1 MGKQVITEADVVE
14 AAEAGG
20 KIIEAPLG
28 ECIVTYGARDKALSL
43 GMEIKETPEQ
53 GYASSTSVAP
63 AVAYSET
70 EEVVS
75 QVTRLIKD
83 RLPLNLDPEKLENL
97 VRQVATAQLSKS
109 STPAKYNA
117 DQAVTQQGGVCFIK
131 GNMIPGE
138 LSDQIPVDEKVMVM
152 DAFKCS
158 NDSTLAGGYMEW
170 SKASFNRIVDN
181 NEINIVLDG
190 ELNLSVDGQTSV
202 VKQGDMVY
210 LPRGTEVLYSAPG
223 RVKLACVN
231 SLKK

>member
-53 GYASSTSVAP
+53 GYASSSVAP

>member
-14 AAEAGG
+14 AAEAGR

-28 ECIVTYGARDKALSL
+28 ECIITPGARDRASSL
-43 GMEIKETPEQ
+43 GMEINETSAK
-53 GYASSTSVAP
+53 GDASSYQTPTIDS
-63 AVAYSET
+63 SQT
-70 EEVVS
+70 EDVVS

-83 RLPLNLDPEKLENL
+83 RLPLDLAPEKLETL
-97 VRQVATAQLSKS
+97 VRQVATAHLSES
-109 STPAKYNA
+109 PPATVNNP
-117 DQAVTQQGGVCFIK
+117 DQVVTQLGGVCFIK

-138 LSDQIPVDEKVMVM
+138 LSGPIPVEEKVMVA

-158 NDSTLAGGYMEW
+158 DDSTLAGGYMEW

-190 ELNLSVDGQTSV
+190 ELNLTVDGQTSV
-202 VKQGDMVY
+202 VQQGDMVY
-210 LPRGTEVLYSAPG
+210 LPQGTEVVYSAPE

>member
-53 GYASSTSVAP
+53 GSVGP

-131 GNMIPGE
+131 GNMIPSE

>member
-1 MGKQVITEADVVE
+1 MGNQVITEADVVE

>member
-53 GYASSTSVAP
+53 GYASSSVAP
-63 AVAYSET
+63 AAAYSET

>member
-28 ECIVTYGARDKALSL
+28 ECIVTPGARDKALSL
-43 GMEIKETPEQ
+43 GLEIQETTVP
-53 GYASSTSVAP
+53 GGATLSATTGAAST
-63 AVAYSET
+63 ET
-70 EEVVS
+70 DQVVS

-83 RLPLNLDPEKLENL
+83 RLSLDLDTGKLENL
-97 VRQVATAQLSKS
+97 VRQVATARLSES
-109 STPAKYNA
+109 SRPVPHNP
-117 DQAVTQQGGVCFIK
+117 DQTVTRQGGVCFIK

-138 LSDQIPVDEKVMVM
+138 LSDQIPVEEKVTVM
-152 DAFKCS
+152 DAFRCA
-158 NDSTLAGGYMEW
+158 DDATLAGGYMEW
-170 SKASFNRIVDN
+170 SKASFNRVVDH

-190 ELNLSVDGQTSV
+190 ELHLSVDGQTSV

-210 LPRGTEVLYSAPG
+210 LPQGTEVLYSTPG

>member
-14 AAEAGG
+14 AAEAGS

-43 GMEIKETPEQ
+43 GMVIHETSEQ
-53 GYASSTSVAP
+53 VDSSPSATSTVASSQ
-63 AVAYSET
+63 T

-75 QVTRLIKD
+75 QVASLIKD
-83 RLPLNLDPEKLENL
+83 RLPLNLDPEKLEDL
-97 VRQVATAQLSKS
+97 VRQVATAHLSES
-109 STPAKYNA
+109 SPVTVNNP
-117 DQAVTQQGGVCFIK
+117 DQAVTQLGGVCFIK

-138 LSDQIPVDEKVMVM
+138 LSGPIPVEEKVMVA

-158 NDSTLAGGYMEW
+158 ADSTLAGGYMEW

-190 ELNLSVDGQTSV
+190 ELNLTVDGQTSV
-202 VKQGDMVY
+202 VQQGDMVY
-210 LPRGTEVLYSAPG
+210 LPQGTEVVYSAPE

>member
-53 GYASSTSVAP
+53 GSVGP

-75 QVTRLIKD
+75 QVTHLIKD

>member
-28 ECIVTYGARDKALSL
+28 ECIVTYGARDKALCL

-53 GYASSTSVAP
+53 GYASSSVAP